1 MLEKLSPVIYLLF
14 HDTHFAFGETII
26 VHALKISH
34 KDCIIWREWPSH
46 KDSLLETKQDYY
58 FGLFPLAGNFTT
70 VYSSKLMCESKPEKS
85 KVNSNHCAV
94 TLGRKSSQLCELFPR
109 FPLKFQNL
117 FENKSVFPKHVV
129 KIVQT

>member
-1 MLEKLSPVIYLLF
+1 M
-14 HDTHFAFGETII
+14 
-26 VHALKISH
+26 
-34 KDCIIWREWPSH
+34 
-46 KDSLLETKQDYY
+46 
-58 FGLFPLAGNFTT
+58 

-85 KVNSNHCAV
+85 KVNSNHHAV

-109 FPLKFQNL
+109 FPLKFQNS